1 MSCSATQSNYPKLN
15 WLSEPVPVG
24 ESCQVQLRYRSR
36 AVTATVI
43 AREDDRIRL
52 VLETPIRAITPGQSG
67 VLYSPEGRVLGRG
80 GDRLRLR
87 SLLLL
92 AAVLPG
98 QLHAQS
104 KKPLTIDQFVSMPT
118 VGDPQLSPDGKL
130 VAYTISTPSLEDNR
144 STSRIWLAD
153 ACHRRDLAGDDRRRQ
168 RPGASLVTR
177 RANPG
182 IHFHPGGRLA
192 DLALPARGGE
202 PTKLTSF
209 ADGVGDFLWSP
220 DGKGLL
226 FWTSVKWPDST
237 EAEKRGGKYPTE
249 AKIWTDL
256 FYRHWDEWRVG
267 LRQHVFRVS
276 LPDGAVTDLTP
287 IDRDV
292 PTLALGGADVAISP
306 VATEVAVVFNPDSNL
321 ASTTNNDIFVMG
333 PDGSSRQGITNS
345 AANDNSPLYSPDS
358 RYIAYLAMSTARLR
372 GRPAAAHGLRARN
385 RASGSGDGKVG
396 SQHPGFP
403 VAAGFSCRDRRG
415 RGAWLATICTGS
427 RSREAVRL
435 GWSPAGSTP
444 RCRSRSEA
452 SRWCSCA
459 SPQRIP
465 RRFSS
470 PGWTGSG

>member
-1 MSCSATQSNYPKLN
+1 M
-15 WLSEPVPVG
+15 
-24 ESCQVQLRYRSR
+24 
-36 AVTATVI
+36 
-43 AREDDRIRL
+43 
-52 VLETPIRAITPGQSG
+52 
-67 VLYSPEGRVLGRG
+67 
-80 GDRLRLR
+80 RLR

-98 QLHAQS
+98 QLNAQS

-144 STSRIWLAD
+144 STSRIWLVD
-153 ACHRRDLAGDDRRRQ
+153 ATTGETWQATTGGGSDRAPRWSPDGRTL
-168 RPGASLVTR
+168 GFISTR
-177 RANPG
+177 E
-182 IHFHPGGRLA
+182 GGSQIWR
-192 DLALPARGGE
+192 LPARGGE

-249 AKIWTDL
+249 AKIWDDL

-333 PDGSSRQGITNS
+333 PDGSGRQGITKS

-358 RYIAYLAMSTARLR
+358 RYIAYLAMSTPGFEADRQQLMVYER
-372 GRPAAAHGLRARN
+372 ATGR
-385 RASGSGDGKVG
+385 RASVTGKWDLSIQAFQWLPDSRAVIAEVEERG
-396 SQHPGFP
+396 GHNLYRIEVPGGRTTRLVTGGLNTALQIPKGTKLHVDAHFDNSP
-403 VAAGFSCRDRRG
+403 NNKFNPDPTRTVYYGNMTWEEMDTGFFGVIIDKKVNPKKIVKG
-415 RGAWLATICTGS
+415 GLIFEGGA
-427 RSREAVRL
+427 
-435 GWSPAGSTP
+435 
-444 RCRSRSEA
+444 
-452 SRWCSCA
+452 
-459 SPQRIP
+459 
-465 RRFSS
+465 
-470 PGWTGSG
+470 